1 VEDELAGEEAAKVPD
16 KQNLN
21 QTAGSEQDG
30 FCSYFRDRL
39 DMTWQ
44 LIRLGKRWKEE

>member
-1 VEDELAGEEAAKVPD
+1 MEDELAGEEAAKVLD
-16 KQNLN
+16 RQSLN
-21 QTAGSEQDG
+21 QTADSEQDG
-30 FCSYFRDRL
+30 FWSYFKDRL